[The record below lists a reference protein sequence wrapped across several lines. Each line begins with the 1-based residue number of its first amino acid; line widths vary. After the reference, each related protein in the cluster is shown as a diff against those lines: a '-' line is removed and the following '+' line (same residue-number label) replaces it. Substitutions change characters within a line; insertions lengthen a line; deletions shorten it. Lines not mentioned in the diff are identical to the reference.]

1 MYQCCRDFIRFEIGF
16 DDYKIIK
23 IDIQV
28 QSGEDSKIIIID
40 GNEKRIVDSAID
52 DYILHFHERYS
63 NDCLIQLYEIN

>member
-23 IDIQV
+23 IEV
-28 QSGEDSKIIIID
+28 QPGEDAKIIIIN

-52 DYILHFHERYS
+52 ECILHFHERYS
-63 NDCLIQLYEIN
+63 NDCLIQLCEMN